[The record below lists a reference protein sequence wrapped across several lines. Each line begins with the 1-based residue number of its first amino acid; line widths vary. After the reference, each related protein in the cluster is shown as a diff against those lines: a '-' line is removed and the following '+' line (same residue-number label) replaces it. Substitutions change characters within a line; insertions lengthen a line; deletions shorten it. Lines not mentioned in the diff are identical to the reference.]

1 MSGAESARPRTP
13 PQPTRYLPKDHPLT
27 SPTTWPDREVRVLVA
42 IQRRFG
48 SPAGMA
54 AARAASRFGEHAG
67 GWLAMA
73 TVLAA
78 MDRDRRSV
86 WVRAGGAAVGAHAAA
101 VVLKRVVRR
110 RRPKSERVTV
120 GVGTP
125 SALSFP
131 SAHAA
136 STTAFLVA
144 VTPVIPRWVAA
155 AGSGAMALSRLVLGV
170 HYPTDVAVGV
180 LLGAAGG
187 RVARA
192 TPAPGHKDS

>member
-1 MSGAESARPRTP
+1 M
-13 PQPTRYLPKDHPLT
+13 T
-27 SPTTWPDREVRVLVA
+27 SPNPWTDREVDILVA
-42 IQRRFG
+42 TQSRIG
-48 SPAGMA
+48 SAPVMA

-67 GWLAMA
+67 GWLVAA

-78 MDRDRRSV
+78 VDRDRRAV
-86 WVRAGGAAVGAHAAA
+86 WVRAGAAAFGAHAAA

-110 RRPKSERVTV
+110 RRPESERVTV

-144 VTPVIPRWVAA
+144 ATPVVPGWAAA
-155 AGSGAMALSRLVLGV
+155 AGSGGMSLSRLVLGV
-170 HYPTDVAVGV
+170 HYPTDVAVGAV
-180 LLGAAGG
+180 IGATAGWAAHTVPG
-187 RVARA
+187 RRS
-192 TPAPGHKDS
+192 T